1 MFKRAVLIL
10 LFFCCTLHSIATPLV
25 LKLDSIVYALK
36 LTDYSVKEHKL
47 SKYISDYFGGIAIDN
62 VPTNKKKVDR
72 LFLKYDLI
80 NREAYEYYIESIY
93 QNRLLNSDE
102 AQSDLLRA
110 TEIAA
115 KARDYYLLYT
125 FFSHM
130 AFIQTYNGNAIGA
143 IANFGEAKNQAII
156 LNDAYLE
163 VIIDINISDIYYRY
177 NFYGQ
182 SLDYLEQAEGL
193 VVRHHLNDPR
203 LGNIIYYNKC
213 ENYFRMNAPDSLLKY
228 HMLLKNSNRSTSK
241 LHTYIERTE
250 YYTYLLNHDYK
261 KAIQIM
267 TALPADKQY
276 RYENI
281 DKQNLADAWFNAGEP
296 DSAKRIIDALLADK
310 AQNNHPEIKY
320 HLYELLGAIAA
331 GKNNNE
337 QAAYNYKMALEEAKD
352 NVSKLIKV
360 GDVSSRMKI
369 DEIQNDYFQKDRL
382 YRKERLLLIS
392 IIIVAVLA
400 IAIVAMFYRN
410 VKQKRHYE
418 KLLFVAKKEEL
429 AYINSHDIRRHL
441 TNILGIIDV
450 LRHSDNK
457 EKEYLS
463 VEPHLFYSAEQLD
476 EAIKNISQ
484 KLDEN
489 EDDVS

>member
-1 MFKRAVLIL
+1 MFKRALFIL
-10 LFFCCTLHSIATPLV
+10 LFLCLALPSTTIAVTLRIDSLV
-25 LKLDSIVYALK
+25 QILQLK
-36 LTDYSVKEHKL
+36 DYNLKEHKL
-47 SKYISDYFGGIAIDN
+47 VKYIRDNFGGIPIDSVN
-62 VPTNKKKVDR
+62 VDKIKVHQN
-72 LFLKYDLI
+72 FVKYDLI
-80 NREAYEYYIESIY
+80 NREAYELYIESIY
-93 QNRLLNSDE
+93 QNRLLNSDT
-102 AQSDLLRA
+102 AQTDILKA

-115 KARDYYLLYT
+115 RARDYYLLYT
-125 FFSHM
+125 FFSHL

-143 IANFGEAKNQAII
+143 IASFGEANNQAAI
-156 LNDAYLE
+156 LKDAYLQ

-177 NFYGQ
+177 DFYGQ

-281 DKQNLADAWFNAGEP
+281 DKQNLADAWVNAGEP

>member
-1 MFKRAVLIL
+1 MFKRALFLL
-10 LFFCCTLHSIATPLV
+10 LFFCCSLHLIATPLV

-36 LTDYSVKEHKL
+36 LTDYNVKEHKL
-47 SKYISDYFGGIAIDN
+47 SKYIGDYFGGIAIDSI
-62 VPTNKKKVDR
+62 PANKLKVNQ
-72 LFLKYDLI
+72 LFINYNLN
-80 NREAYEYYIESIY
+80 NREAYEFYIESIY

-102 AQSDLLRA
+102 AQRDLLKA

-177 NFYGQ
+177 DFYGQ
-182 SLDYLEQAEGL
+182 SLDYLEQAEDL
-193 VVRHHLNDPR
+193 VTRHHLNDPR

-281 DKQNLADAWFNAGEP
+281 DKQNLADAWVNAGEP

-331 GKNNNE
+331 DKNNNG
-337 QAAYNYKMALEEAKD
+337 QAAYNYKMALAQAKD

-400 IAIVAMFYRN
+400 IAVVAMFYRN

-418 KLLFVAKKEEL
+418 KLLFAAKKEEL

-457 EKEYLS
+457 ETEYLN

-476 EAIKNISQ
+476 EAIKNISK
-484 KLDEN
+484 KLDE
-489 EDDVS
+489 DGVS